1 MDQWQKHSML
11 SNLYFIQLKASTF
24 KFEDTLMV
32 AINGTLKRI
41 FRFEIRSQISQGS
54 SYLYVCILNFVLPLN
69 ILSHEMDTNFEIHV
83 RENTRGSI
91 NTRHFL
97 KSWF

>member
-1 MDQWQKHSML
+1 MVILNEFAD
-11 SNLYFIQLKASTF
+11 LKY
-24 KFEDTLMV
+24 V
-32 AINGTLKRI
+32 Q
-41 FRFEIRSQISQGS
+41 RSSQGS
-54 SYLYVCILNFVLPLN
+54 SYLYVCILNFILPLN

-83 RENTRGSI
+83 RENTGGSI